1 MVDEISS
8 DKVDS
13 VVKKHKVVIIDCYTA
28 SCQPCKIL
36 SPILAELNEDYES
49 EGLKVVKMNME
60 KNLQFGM
67 ENEII
72 GVPVVLVYSRGERVR
87 FKNELGQTNDRL
99 VGLMPAD
106 DYEIIVEKLLNE
118 HKSIVKI

>member
-8 DKVDS
+8 DKIDN
-13 VVKKHKVVIIDCYTA
+13 VVKKHKVVMIDCYTK

-36 SPILAELNEDYES
+36 SPILAELDEDYGS

-72 GVPVVLVYSRGERVR
+72 GVPVVLVYAQGKRVS

-99 VGLMPAD
+99 VGLMSTD
-106 DYEIIVEKLLNE
+106 SYETIVEKLLAE
-118 HKSIVKI
+118 PTSMIDI